1 MIPILFEHEETNFSS
16 NGLGRLAECTSCIPV
31 EERNGIKELTLTYPT
46 TGRMFDKLIV
56 GRIVYTT
63 HDSTQDPEPYDIY
76 SITATNDGFC
86 EVKAAHISYRLNNTV
101 LKPFEASSCAEVFSK
116 INPMSLNN
124 NPFTFITDKSATGAF
139 TLKEPRSVRSILG
152 GSEGSILDVYG
163 KAEYEFRKF
172 TVYHRL
178 NRGEKRGSIRYGK
191 NLLTLVHELDGS
203 SSFDA
208 VVPYWIDSDGNN
220 LVMLSSPI
228 LVLNGTNTE
237 RCVPMNMSDDFDE
250 KPTQAQLKEKAQAK
264 FNGEEPW
271 VIKENLKITYAQLWE
286 SKEFEALALFER
298 VRLCDIVEFID
309 TNGMRAEMKIIR
321 VEYDSLN
328 ERYISIE
335 LGEPKRNVFDQIQ
348 SDIDSSVN
356 NVFRT
361 VSELPT
367 KSNMDRA
374 IEEATELIRGG
385 KGGHILMVTDAND
398 KPQEFLIM
406 DTEDIATAQKVWR
419 WNLNGLGYSSTGY
432 NGTYELA
439 MTNQGK
445 INASMITVGVLLA
458 SIIKAGIL
466 SDDAGLNSWN
476 METGEFKTKSIE
488 CSAFFKV
495 IGGNGSM
502 LKIPFNTDGT
512 SYIEIS
518 QDNPFKVIVADTTH
532 GWYRTFEINN
542 STGLTISDNYTDS
555 VSELSSTGLYS
566 HDMQLNEANYKATG
580 FTFDQG
586 SNIHH
591 EISAMKFQFNNGV
604 EKVVAN
610 GNGKFDFSAG
620 DIDVSNGEVRRH
632 GLPCA
637 YSDTTNIIHFKWEN
651 VGGTLK
657 LGVYVDTS
665 FIGYMTLSQ

>member
-1 MIPILFEHEETNFSS
+1 MIPILFEHDETNFST
-16 NGLGRLAECTSCIPV
+16 NGLGRLAECTSCITV

-46 TGRMFDKLIV
+46 TGRIYDKLIV
-56 GRIVYTT
+56 GRIIYTT

-101 LKPFEASSCAEVFSK
+101 LKPFEASSCAETFSK

-124 NPFTFITDKSATGAF
+124 NPFTFITDKSATGEF
-139 TLKEPRSVRSILG
+139 KLKEPRSVRSILG

-163 KAEYEFRKF
+163 KAEYEFRKC

-178 NRGEKRGSIRYGK
+178 NRGEK
-191 NLLTLVHELDGS
+191 LDGS

-208 VVPYWIDSDGNN
+208 VVPYWIDNDGNN

-264 FNGEEPW
+264 FSGEEPW

-286 SKEFEALALFER
+286 SQEFEALSLFER

-309 TNGMRAEMKIIR
+309 TNGLRAEMKIIR

-335 LGEPKRNVFDQIQ
+335 LGEPRRNVFDQIQ

-361 VSELPT
+361 VKERPT

-406 DTEDIATAQKVWR
+406 DTEDIATARKVWR

-432 NGTYELA
+432 NGRYELA
-439 MTNQGK
+439 MTKEGK

-518 QDNPFKVIVADTTH
+518 QSNPFKVIVADTTH

-555 VSELSSTGLYS
+555 ISELSSRGLYS
-566 HDMQLNEANYKATG
+566 HDMALNEAHYKSTG
-580 FTFDQG
+580 FTFEQG

-591 EISAMKFQFNNGV
+591 EISAMKFQFSNGV

-632 GLPCA
+632 GSPCTF
-637 YSDTTNIIHFKWEN
+637 SDTTNIIHFKWVSGTGLEVWVDQTKIGTIRQEN
-651 VGGTLK
+651 
-657 LGVYVDTS
+657 
-665 FIGYMTLSQ
+665 

>member
-1 MIPILFEHEETNFSS
+1 MIPILFEHDETNFSS

-56 GRIVYTT
+56 GRIIYTT

-76 SITATNDGFC
+76 AITATNEGFC

-101 LKPFEASSCAEVFSK
+101 LKPFEASSCADTFSK
-116 INPMSLNN
+116 INQMSLND

-139 TLKEPRSVRSILG
+139 KLKEPRSVRSILG

-250 KPTQAQLKEKAQAK
+250 QPTQAQLTEKAEAK
-264 FNGEEPW
+264 FSGEEPW
-271 VIKENLKITYAQLWE
+271 IIKENLKITYAQLWE
-286 SKEFEALALFER
+286 SQEFEALSLFER

-309 TNGMRAEMKIIR
+309 MNGLRAEMKIIR

-328 ERYISIE
+328 ERYVSIE
-335 LGEPKRNVFDQIQ
+335 LGEPKRNLFDQIQ

-361 VSELPT
+361 VRELPT

-406 DTEDIATAQKVWR
+406 DTEDIATARKMWR
-419 WNLNGLGYSSTGY
+419 WNLGGLGFSSTGY
-432 NGTYELA
+432 NGEYALA
-439 MTNQGK
+439 LTSDGR
-445 INASMITVGVLLA
+445 INADMITTGLLDANLIRAGTIKSSDPNNKSYWDVG
-458 SIIKAGIL
+458 S
-466 SDDAGLNSWN
+466 
-476 METGEFKTKSIE
+476 
-488 CSAFFKV
+488 
-495 IGGNGSM
+495 
-502 LKIPFNTDGT
+502 GT
-512 SYIEIS
+512 VYIE
-518 QDNPFKVIVADTTH
+518 QYDPT
-532 GWYRTFEINN
+532 INN
-542 STGLTISDNYTDS
+542 VNAYMAFQNGYLTIGKD
-555 VSELSSTGLYS
+555 
-566 HDMQLNEANYKATG
+566 
-580 FTFDQG
+580 G
-586 SNIHH
+586 SNIKSYFTNDELYFADTGGVKHAW
-591 EISAMKFQFNNGV
+591 ISTTGFGTNELDVGSPTIT
-604 EKVVAN
+604 
-610 GNGKFDFSAG
+610 GNRWRVYASTDGAKLTFT
-620 DIDVSNGEVRRH
+620 RR
-632 GLPCA
+632 
-637 YSDTTNIIHFKWEN
+637 
-651 VGGTLK
+651 
-657 LGVYVDTS
+657 TS
-665 FIGYMTLSQ
+665 